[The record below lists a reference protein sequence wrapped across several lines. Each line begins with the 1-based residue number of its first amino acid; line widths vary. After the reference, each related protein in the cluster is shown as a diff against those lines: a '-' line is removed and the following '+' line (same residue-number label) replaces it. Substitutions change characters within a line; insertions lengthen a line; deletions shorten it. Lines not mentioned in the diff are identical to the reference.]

1 MVNGMY
7 RPAFLNDLGCCGC
20 QSGTKAD
27 ETGGGFDLS
36 SIPTWAWIAAAVVGG
51 FLILK
56 KK

>member
-1 MVNGMY
+1 MVNGLY
-7 RPAFLNDLGCCGC
+7 RPSYLNDLGCCGC
-20 QSGTKAD
+20 QGPTATDTST
-27 ETGGGFDLS
+27 GGFDFS